1 MVFQVIPVFR
11 ELEFVGLHGAL
22 DLKIGINI
30 HRYLLDVMSDYWD
43 VPEQE
48 YELSLLQFAKEEL
61 AEMGYAV
68 LSEKVEVCSGAGAM
82 TLTAILEKK
91 DLRFGLYIHD
101 GPKQRKTRGPPII
114 WMLRILP
121 EMKTADHLREFILA
135 NHDFDAILAPE
146 NTVLKD
152 RNEAKLKKIYTFLYN
167 SKIKDLYDT
176 DLSSAADVLR
186 TRLRKKPIITKL

>member
-1 MVFQVIPVFR
+1 
-11 ELEFVGLHGAL
+11 
-22 DLKIGINI
+22 
-30 HRYLLDVMSDYWD
+30 MSDYWD

-48 YELSLLQFAKEEL
+48 YELSLLQFARKEL

-114 WMLRILP
+114 WMLRLLP
-121 EMKTADHLREFILA
+121 DMKTADDLRNFILA
-135 NHDFDAILAPE
+135 HHDFDTMLAPE
-146 NTVLKD
+146 NTILKD
-152 RNEAKLKKIYTFLYN
+152 RKEAKLKKIYTFLYN
-167 SKIKDLYDT
+167 SKIKDLYDN
-176 DLSSAADVLR
+176 DLSTAADVLKM
-186 TRLRKKPIITKL
+186 RLRKNSD